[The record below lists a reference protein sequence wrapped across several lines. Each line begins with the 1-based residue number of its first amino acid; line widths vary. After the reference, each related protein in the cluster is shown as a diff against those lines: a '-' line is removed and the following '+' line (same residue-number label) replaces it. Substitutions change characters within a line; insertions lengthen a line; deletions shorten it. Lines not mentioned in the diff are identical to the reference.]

1 MMEYQKQLLV
11 LAKNEAKQRLRNCNI
26 KVNDLSQELQSVL
39 SDTHFEIIECIKNKL
54 KVKVYIKKR
63 NPLIGKYQ
71 NLTKV
76 SKIQTIIGNNSLSN
90 LQL

>member
-76 SKIQTIIGNNSLSN
+76 SKIQTTIGNNSLSN